1 MKKYLMSAV
10 AIITIAA
17 CTTSQPSIQ
26 GLWSGSLEPDNGLP
40 VPIEVSIKQANVE
53 TSIGTG
59 IVNAGEL
66 LLELDTGAIF
76 SGKIIGKD
84 KPINGFYIQPGNQIG
99 GQRLAHA
106 VDLKPTSDGIWSG
119 SAKPLKR
126 QFTLFV
132 NITEG
137 QNEAVTATVLNPE
150 RNITGPAKKYLVVH
164 DAEQNIS
171 SLLLA
176 GDKGEFTSIK
186 FDEPNQIGRMN
197 FGPMEDF
204 ELKSVQAKS
213 RLSQGFFGEKTR
225 TTLMAPNS
233 EGAWKIGTVEGAGF
247 DQNKLSNLVQ
257 EIASESGDEK
267 RPKLIHSLLVAR
279 GGKLVIEEYFRNH
292 NANTP
297 HDIRS
302 AGKTFASILVGAL
315 ILEGH
320 SLSADTPINQFIPM
334 PNEGDHLPVTLGHLL
349 THQSGLDCYDGDNN
363 SAGGENAMWQQED
376 IPNFWKFTS
385 ELNFVAEPGTRHAY
399 CSGGINL
406 VGAVLAGSSGQSVLS
421 LLQTRLFKPL
431 GFQNAY
437 WNVMP
442 NGEAYLGG
450 GGQLRTR
457 DLLKIGQLYL
467 DDGKWLGQ
475 QIIAPEWVATS
486 IKPKIEIT
494 PATTGL
500 DVSTFSNFYF
510 GGVDGFA
517 WHLHSITVGSQTY
530 KTYEASGNG
539 GQMVVVVPELD
550 LVVGMTGGNYMEGR
564 IWGKWRQEIIG
575 DGIIAALKQP

>member
-1 MKKYLMSAV
+1 MKKCLMSAV
-10 AIITIAA
+10 AAISIAA
-17 CTTSQPSIQ
+17 CTISQPSIQ
-26 GLWSGSLEPDNGLP
+26 GLWVGSLEPDNGLP
-40 VPIEVSIKQANVE
+40 VPIEVSLKQANVK
-53 TSIGTG
+53 TNTGTG
-59 IVNAGEL
+59 MVNADEL
-66 LLELDTGAIF
+66 LVELGSGAVF
-76 SGKIIGKD
+76 SGKITDKG
-84 KPINGFYIQPGNQIG
+84 KPIHGFYIQPGNQIG

-106 VDLKPTSDGIWSG
+106 VDLEPTSDGNWSG
-119 SAKPLKR
+119 IAKPLKR
-126 QFTLFV
+126 QFTLFI
-132 NITEG
+132 NISEG
-137 QNEAVTATVLNPE
+137 QKEAVTATVLNPE

-171 SLLLA
+171 SLRLA
-176 GDKGEFTSIK
+176 ADKGEFTSIK
-186 FDEPNQIGRMN
+186 FDEANQIGRMD
-197 FGPMEDF
+197 FGPVKGF
-204 ELKSVQAKS
+204 ELKPVQAKS
-213 RLSQGFFGEKTR
+213 HLSQGFFGKKGR
-225 TTLMAPNS
+225 TKLVAPNS
-233 EGAWKIGTVEGAGF
+233 EGSWKIGTVEGAGF
-247 DQNKLSNLVQ
+247 NRDKLSSLVH
-257 EIASESGDEK
+257 EIAGESGDEE

-279 GGKLVIEEYFRNH
+279 GGKLVVEEYFRNH
-292 NANTP
+292 NADTP

-315 ILEGH
+315 IQEGH
-320 SLSADTPINQFIPM
+320 PLLANTPINQFISM
-334 PNEGDHLPVTLGHLL
+334 PNESDDLPVTLGHLL

-363 SAGGENAMWQQED
+363 SAGGEDAMWQQEAT
-376 IPNFWKFTS
+376 PNFWKFTS
-385 ELNFVAEPGTRHAY
+385 ELEFVAEPGTRHAY

-406 VGAVLAGSSGQSVLS
+406 VGAALAGSSEQSVLS

-431 GFQNAY
+431 GFKNAY

-475 QIIAPEWVATS
+475 QIIDPEWVAAS

-500 DVSTFSNFYF
+500 DEGTFSNFYF
-510 GGVDGFA
+510 GGIDGFA
-517 WHLHSITVGSQTY
+517 WHLHSITVDRVTY
-530 KTYEASGNG
+530 RTYEASGNG
-539 GQMVVVVPELD
+539 GQMVVIVPELG

-575 DGIIAALKQP
+575 NGIIAALKQP

>member
-1 MKKYLMSAV
+1 MKKHLLSAV
-10 AIITIAA
+10 AVISIAA
-17 CTTSQPSIQ
+17 CTTSQSSIQ

-53 TSIGTG
+53 TNIGTG
-59 IVNAGEL
+59 VIDADEL
-66 LLELDTGAIF
+66 LVELDSGAIF
-76 SGKIIGKD
+76 SGKITGKD
-84 KPINGFYIQPGNQIG
+84 NPIHGFYIQPGNQVG

-106 VDLKPTSDGIWSG
+106 VDLEPTSDGIWSG

-137 QNEAVTATVLNPE
+137 QNEVVTAKVLNPE

-164 DAEQNIS
+164 DVEQNIS
-171 SLLLA
+171 SLRLA
-176 GDKGEFTSIK
+176 GDKEEFTSIK
-186 FDEPNQIGRMN
+186 FDDGNQIGRMN
-197 FGPMEDF
+197 FGPMKGF
-204 ELKSVQAKS
+204 EIKPVPVKS
-213 RLSQGFFGEKTR
+213 RLSQGFFGKKEQAK
-225 TTLMAPNS
+225 LAAPNS
-233 EGAWKIGTVEGAGF
+233 EGSWKIGTVEDAGF
-247 DQNKLSNLVQ
+247 DRDKLSSLAQ

-279 GGKLVIEEYFRNH
+279 GGKLVVEEYFRNH
-292 NANTP
+292 NADTP
-297 HDIRS
+297 HDMRS

-315 ILEGH
+315 IQEGH
-320 SLSADTPINQFIPM
+320 PLSADTPINQFISM
-334 PNEGDHLPVTLGHLL
+334 PNESDDLPVTLGHLL
-349 THQSGLDCYDGDNN
+349 THQSGLDCYDGDNK

-376 IPNFWKFTS
+376 TPNFWKFTS
-385 ELNFVAEPGTRHAY
+385 ELEFVAKPGTRYAY

-406 VGAVLAGSSGQSVLS
+406 VGAALAGSSRQSVLS

-475 QIIAPEWVATS
+475 QIIDPEWAATS
-486 IKPKIEIT
+486 IQPKIEIT

-500 DVSTFSNFYF
+500 DESTFRNFYF
-510 GGVDGFA
+510 GGTDGFA
-517 WHLHSITVGSQTY
+517 WHLHSITVGGQTY

-550 LVVGMTGGNYMEGR
+550 LVVGMTGGNYMEGS

-575 DGIIAALKQP
+575 EGIIAALK